1 MDYIIAMSG
10 ETPRVSTNISPNIG
24 ETPTIIENG
33 ELPSVDYISGPTKGE
48 ISKNNI
54 CSETKEEIPSTND
67 GSPTKGEA
75 PSTNDIGPT
84 KGEIPS
90 TNDGSPTKGETP
102 STNDISPTKGE
113 TPSTNAISP
122 TKGETPL
129 MMNSIGSPVEP
140 LVPPY
145 VDAKVIVYAALSG
158 MVSFLPNGTIHGCN
172 HHFSLM
178 LTGYSQDEL
187 LRRV

>member
-10 ETPRVSTNISPNIG
+10 ETPRVSINIISPNKG
-24 ETPTIIENG
+24 ETPTLI
-33 ELPSVDYISGPTKGE
+33 
-48 ISKNNI
+48 
-54 CSETKEEIPSTND
+54 
-67 GSPTKGEA
+67 
-75 PSTNDIGPT
+75 
-84 KGEIPS
+84 
-90 TNDGSPTKGETP
+90 ETP

-113 TPSTNAISP
+113 IPSPNDISP

-129 MMNSIGSPVEP
+129 MMNSIGSPVGRVEP
-140 LVPPY
+140 PVPPY

-158 MVSFLPNGTIHGCN
+158 MVSFLPDGTIHGCN

-187 LRRV
+187 LKRV

>member
-1 MDYIIAMSG
+1 MDYIVAMSG

-102 STNDISPTKGE
+102 STN
-113 TPSTNAISP
+113 AISP